1 MQKGIPP
8 KIVRMWAAQVP
19 ALAAIRKEMETM
31 LSFKLIVTLAVV
43 VFMTISLVIH
53 KVPYGITGMTC
64 VVILAFAGALDA
76 KSAFSG
82 FSNTTVILVATM
94 MVIAG
99 ALGKTSVVSR
109 VRKLIG
115 KAQGKKGI
123 VLILI
128 LSVITIVLTQLMG
141 MTAVMAI
148 LLTFVQTLDPDGE
161 LCPSRMLF
169 LLACVLCTWFG
180 RFPVG
185 MGAAL
190 PLATNAY
197 YEGLVEGHPEYLLG
211 VFDFFKVGIVPS
223 IVLTI
228 YCLLGWK
235 LIPKGQLDASALN
248 MPTGGQKE
256 AEPMSGKKEA
266 VVIGVFLATMVGFFL
281 SSQLG
286 GLIYIIPVAGI
297 LLFYYFGVMTVPELV
312 NGLTGDMIW
321 MVASMMAVT
330 NAMSA
335 SGADR
340 PDGAQ
345 DPGRQP
351 QRDHG
356 RDRVYP
362 GQRPDDHLYVQQ
374 RHHCHP
380 DPDRGQH
387 RSGRRDEPPRHCNA
401 GQHGLLP
408 GRGIPHRL
416 RRFHDRLWRGRLQ
429 PRKAA
434 EIHHPVSDPGHGFA
448 DHQRKHLLPG
458 IRLKHRK
465 RERNDHGIDT

>member
-1 MQKGIPP
+1 
-8 KIVRMWAAQVP
+8 MWAAQVP

-43 VFMTISLVIH
+43 VFMTVSLVVH

-64 VVILAFAGALDA
+64 VAILALAGVLDA

-99 ALGKTSVVSR
+99 ALGKTSIVGR

-169 LLACVLCTWFG
+169 LLACVLC
-180 RFPVG
+180 
-185 MGAAL
+185 
-190 PLATNAY
+190 AY

-235 LIPKGQLDASALN
+235 LIPKGQLDASAMYL
-248 MPTGGQKE
+248 PAGGQKE

-266 VVIGVFLATMVGFFL
+266 VVIGVFLATMAGFFL

-286 GLIYIIPVAGI
+286 GLIYIIPAAGV

-312 NGLTGDMIW
+312 RGLTGDMIW

-335 SGADR
+335 SGAGELIGQTVLKILGDNPSGIMVVTVFTLVSVLMTTFMSNNATVAILTPIAVSTALAGGMNPR
-340 PDGAQ
+340 AIATLVSMASCLAVAFPTGCAASMIAFGAGGYS
-345 DPGRQP
+345 PAKLLKFTIPYLLLGIVSLIISANIFFP
-351 QRDHG
+351 
-356 RDRVYP
+356 VY
-362 GQRPDDHLYVQQ
+362 G
-374 RHHCHP
+374 
-380 DPDRGQH
+380 
-387 RSGRRDEPPRHCNA
+387 
-401 GQHGLLP
+401 
-408 GRGIPHRL
+408 
-416 RRFHDRLWRGRLQ
+416 
-429 PRKAA
+429 
-434 EIHHPVSDPGHGFA
+434 
-448 DHQRKHLLPG
+448 
-458 IRLKHRK
+458 
-465 RERNDHGIDT
+465 

>member
-197 YEGLVEGHPEYLLG
+197 YEGLVEG
-211 VFDFFKVGIVPS
+211 
-223 IVLTI
+223 
-228 YCLLGWK
+228 
-235 LIPKGQLDASALN
+235 QLDASALN

-335 SGADR
+335 SGAGELIGQTVLKILGDNPSGIMVVTVFTLVSVLMTTFMSNNATIAILTPIAVSTALAGGMNPR
-340 PDGAQ
+340 AIATLVSMASCLAVAFPTGCAASMIAFGAGGYS
-345 DPGRQP
+345 PAKLLKFTIPYLILGTVSLIISANIFFP
-351 QRDHG
+351 
-356 RDRVYP
+356 VY
-362 GQRPDDHLYVQQ
+362 G
-374 RHHCHP
+374 
-380 DPDRGQH
+380 
-387 RSGRRDEPPRHCNA
+387 
-401 GQHGLLP
+401 
-408 GRGIPHRL
+408 
-416 RRFHDRLWRGRLQ
+416 
-429 PRKAA
+429 
-434 EIHHPVSDPGHGFA
+434 
-448 DHQRKHLLPG
+448 
-458 IRLKHRK
+458 
-465 RERNDHGIDT
+465 

>member
-64 VVILAFAGALDA
+64 VVILAFTGALDA

-248 MPTGGQKE
+248 MPTGG
-256 AEPMSGKKEA
+256 KKEA

-335 SGADR
+335 SGAGELIGQTVLKILGDNPSGIMVVTVFTLVSVLMTTFMSNNATIAILTPIAVSTALAGGMNPR
-340 PDGAQ
+340 AIATLVSMASCLAVAFPTGCAASMIAFGAGGYS
-345 DPGRQP
+345 PAKLLKFTIPYLILGTVSLIISANIFFP
-351 QRDHG
+351 
-356 RDRVYP
+356 VY
-362 GQRPDDHLYVQQ
+362 G
-374 RHHCHP
+374 
-380 DPDRGQH
+380 
-387 RSGRRDEPPRHCNA
+387 
-401 GQHGLLP
+401 
-408 GRGIPHRL
+408 
-416 RRFHDRLWRGRLQ
+416 
-429 PRKAA
+429 
-434 EIHHPVSDPGHGFA
+434 
-448 DHQRKHLLPG
+448 
-458 IRLKHRK
+458 
-465 RERNDHGIDT
+465 

>member
-211 VFDFFKVGIVPS
+211 
-223 IVLTI
+223 
-228 YCLLGWK
+228 WK

-335 SGADR
+335 SGAGELIGQTVLKILGDNPSGIMVVTVFTLVSVLMTTFMSNNATIAILTPIAVSTALAGGMNPR
-340 PDGAQ
+340 AIATLVSMASCLAVAFPTGCAASMIAFGAGGYS
-345 DPGRQP
+345 PAKLLKFTIPYLILGTVSLIISANIFFP
-351 QRDHG
+351 
-356 RDRVYP
+356 VY
-362 GQRPDDHLYVQQ
+362 G
-374 RHHCHP
+374 
-380 DPDRGQH
+380 
-387 RSGRRDEPPRHCNA
+387 
-401 GQHGLLP
+401 
-408 GRGIPHRL
+408 
-416 RRFHDRLWRGRLQ
+416 
-429 PRKAA
+429 
-434 EIHHPVSDPGHGFA
+434 
-448 DHQRKHLLPG
+448 
-458 IRLKHRK
+458 
-465 RERNDHGIDT
+465 

>member
-248 MPTGGQKE
+248 MPTGG
-256 AEPMSGKKEA
+256 KKEA

-335 SGADR
+335 SGAGELIGQTVLKILGDNPSGIMVVTVFTLVSVLMTTFMSNNATIAILTPIAVSTALAGGMNPR
-340 PDGAQ
+340 AIATLVSMASCLAVAFPTGCAASMIAFGAGGYS
-345 DPGRQP
+345 PAKLLKFTIPYLILGTVSLIISANIFFP
-351 QRDHG
+351 
-356 RDRVYP
+356 VY
-362 GQRPDDHLYVQQ
+362 G
-374 RHHCHP
+374 
-380 DPDRGQH
+380 
-387 RSGRRDEPPRHCNA
+387 
-401 GQHGLLP
+401 
-408 GRGIPHRL
+408 
-416 RRFHDRLWRGRLQ
+416 
-429 PRKAA
+429 
-434 EIHHPVSDPGHGFA
+434 
-448 DHQRKHLLPG
+448 
-458 IRLKHRK
+458 
-465 RERNDHGIDT
+465 

>member
-180 RFPVG
+180 R

-335 SGADR
+335 SGAGELIGQTVLKILGDNPSGIMVVTVFTLVSVLMTTFMSNNATIAILTPIAVSTALAGGMNPR
-340 PDGAQ
+340 AIATLVSMASCLAVAFPTGCAASMIAFGAGGYS
-345 DPGRQP
+345 PAKLLKFTIPYLILGTVSLIISANIFFP
-351 QRDHG
+351 
-356 RDRVYP
+356 VY
-362 GQRPDDHLYVQQ
+362 G
-374 RHHCHP
+374 
-380 DPDRGQH
+380 
-387 RSGRRDEPPRHCNA
+387 
-401 GQHGLLP
+401 
-408 GRGIPHRL
+408 
-416 RRFHDRLWRGRLQ
+416 
-429 PRKAA
+429 
-434 EIHHPVSDPGHGFA
+434 
-448 DHQRKHLLPG
+448 
-458 IRLKHRK
+458 
-465 RERNDHGIDT
+465 

>member
-256 AEPMSGKKEA
+256 A

-335 SGADR
+335 SGAGELIGQTVLKILGDNPSGIMVVTVFTLVSVLMTTFMSNNATIAILTPIAVSTALAGGMNPR
-340 PDGAQ
+340 AIATLVSMASCLAVAFPTGCAASMIAFGAGGYS
-345 DPGRQP
+345 PAKLLKFTIPYLILGTVSLIISANIFFP
-351 QRDHG
+351 
-356 RDRVYP
+356 VY
-362 GQRPDDHLYVQQ
+362 G
-374 RHHCHP
+374 
-380 DPDRGQH
+380 
-387 RSGRRDEPPRHCNA
+387 
-401 GQHGLLP
+401 
-408 GRGIPHRL
+408 
-416 RRFHDRLWRGRLQ
+416 
-429 PRKAA
+429 
-434 EIHHPVSDPGHGFA
+434 
-448 DHQRKHLLPG
+448 
-458 IRLKHRK
+458 
-465 RERNDHGIDT
+465 

>member
-1 MQKGIPP
+1 MICGLSSVKLNMQKGIPP

-161 LCPSRMLF
+161 LCPPGCCSCWHVYFAPGSAVSPL
-169 LLACVLCTWFG
+169 VW
-180 RFPVG
+180 
-185 MGAAL
+185 AL
-190 PLATNAY
+190 PFRWRPMPIMRAWWRATRSICWACSISSRS
-197 YEGLVEGHPEYLLG
+197 VSFP
-211 VFDFFKVGIVPS
+211 PS
-223 IVLTI
+223 
-228 YCLLGWK
+228 
-235 LIPKGQLDASALN
+235 S
-248 MPTGGQKE
+248 
-256 AEPMSGKKEA
+256 
-266 VVIGVFLATMVGFFL
+266 
-281 SSQLG
+281 
-286 GLIYIIPVAGI
+286 
-297 LLFYYFGVMTVPELV
+297 
-312 NGLTGDMIW
+312 
-321 MVASMMAVT
+321 
-330 NAMSA
+330 
-335 SGADR
+335 
-340 PDGAQ
+340 
-345 DPGRQP
+345 
-351 QRDHG
+351 
-356 RDRVYP
+356 
-362 GQRPDDHLYVQQ
+362 
-374 RHHCHP
+374 
-380 DPDRGQH
+380 
-387 RSGRRDEPPRHCNA
+387 
-401 GQHGLLP
+401 
-408 GRGIPHRL
+408 
-416 RRFHDRLWRGRLQ
+416 
-429 PRKAA
+429 
-434 EIHHPVSDPGHGFA
+434 
-448 DHQRKHLLPG
+448 
-458 IRLKHRK
+458 
-465 RERNDHGIDT
+465 

>member
-1 MQKGIPP
+1 MQKGIHP

-235 LIPKGQLDASALN
+235 LIPKGQLDAS
-248 MPTGGQKE
+248 P
-256 AEPMSGKKEA
+256 
-266 VVIGVFLATMVGFFL
+266 
-281 SSQLG
+281 
-286 GLIYIIPVAGI
+286 
-297 LLFYYFGVMTVPELV
+297 
-312 NGLTGDMIW
+312 
-321 MVASMMAVT
+321 
-330 NAMSA
+330 
-335 SGADR
+335 
-340 PDGAQ
+340 
-345 DPGRQP
+345 
-351 QRDHG
+351 
-356 RDRVYP
+356 
-362 GQRPDDHLYVQQ
+362 
-374 RHHCHP
+374 
-380 DPDRGQH
+380 
-387 RSGRRDEPPRHCNA
+387 
-401 GQHGLLP
+401 
-408 GRGIPHRL
+408 
-416 RRFHDRLWRGRLQ
+416 
-429 PRKAA
+429 
-434 EIHHPVSDPGHGFA
+434 
-448 DHQRKHLLPG
+448 
-458 IRLKHRK
+458 
-465 RERNDHGIDT
+465 

>member
-1 MQKGIPP
+1 MICGLSSVKLNMQKGIPP

-128 LSVITIVLTQLMG
+128 LSVITIVLT
-141 MTAVMAI
+141 
-148 LLTFVQTLDPDGE
+148 
-161 LCPSRMLF
+161 
-169 LLACVLCTWFG
+169 
-180 RFPVG
+180 
-185 MGAAL
+185 
-190 PLATNAY
+190 
-197 YEGLVEGHPEYLLG
+197 
-211 VFDFFKVGIVPS
+211 
-223 IVLTI
+223 I

-335 SGADR
+335 SGAGELIGQTVLKILGDNPSGIMVVTVFTLVSVLMTTFMSNNATIAILTPIAVSTALAGGMNPR
-340 PDGAQ
+340 AIATLVSMASCLAVAFPTGCAASMIAFGAGGYS
-345 DPGRQP
+345 PAKLLKFTIPYLILGTVSLIISANIFFP
-351 QRDHG
+351 
-356 RDRVYP
+356 VY
-362 GQRPDDHLYVQQ
+362 G
-374 RHHCHP
+374 
-380 DPDRGQH
+380 
-387 RSGRRDEPPRHCNA
+387 
-401 GQHGLLP
+401 
-408 GRGIPHRL
+408 
-416 RRFHDRLWRGRLQ
+416 
-429 PRKAA
+429 
-434 EIHHPVSDPGHGFA
+434 
-448 DHQRKHLLPG
+448 
-458 IRLKHRK
+458 
-465 RERNDHGIDT
+465 

>member
-1 MQKGIPP
+1 MICGLSSVKLNMQKGIPP

-185 MGAAL
+185 IGAAL

-335 SGADR
+335 SGAGELIGQTVLKILGDNPSGIMVVTVFTLVSVLMTTFMSNNATIAILTPIAVSTALAGGMNPR
-340 PDGAQ
+340 AIATLVSMASCLAVAFPTGCAASMIAFGAGGYS
-345 DPGRQP
+345 PAKLLKFTIPYLILGTVSLIISANIFFP
-351 QRDHG
+351 
-356 RDRVYP
+356 VY
-362 GQRPDDHLYVQQ
+362 G
-374 RHHCHP
+374 
-380 DPDRGQH
+380 
-387 RSGRRDEPPRHCNA
+387 
-401 GQHGLLP
+401 
-408 GRGIPHRL
+408 
-416 RRFHDRLWRGRLQ
+416 
-429 PRKAA
+429 
-434 EIHHPVSDPGHGFA
+434 
-448 DHQRKHLLPG
+448 
-458 IRLKHRK
+458 
-465 RERNDHGIDT
+465 

>member
-1 MQKGIPP
+1 MICGLSSVKLNMQKGIPP

-256 AEPMSGKKEA
+256 A

-335 SGADR
+335 SGAGELIGQTVLKILGDNPSGIMVVTVFTLVSVLMTTFMSNNATIAILTPIAVSTALAGGMNPR
-340 PDGAQ
+340 AIATLVSMASCLAVAFPTGCAASMIAFGAGGYS
-345 DPGRQP
+345 PAKLLKFTIPYLILGTVSLIISANIFFP
-351 QRDHG
+351 
-356 RDRVYP
+356 VY
-362 GQRPDDHLYVQQ
+362 G
-374 RHHCHP
+374 
-380 DPDRGQH
+380 
-387 RSGRRDEPPRHCNA
+387 
-401 GQHGLLP
+401 
-408 GRGIPHRL
+408 
-416 RRFHDRLWRGRLQ
+416 
-429 PRKAA
+429 
-434 EIHHPVSDPGHGFA
+434 
-448 DHQRKHLLPG
+448 
-458 IRLKHRK
+458 
-465 RERNDHGIDT
+465 

>member
-1 MQKGIPP
+1 MICGLSSVKLNMQKGIPP

-197 YEGLVEGHPEYLLG
+197 YEGLVEG
-211 VFDFFKVGIVPS
+211 
-223 IVLTI
+223 
-228 YCLLGWK
+228 
-235 LIPKGQLDASALN
+235 QLDASALN

-335 SGADR
+335 SGAGELIGQTVLKILGDNPSGIMVVTVFTLVSVLMTTFMSNNATIAILTPIAVSTALAGGMNPR
-340 PDGAQ
+340 AIATLVSMASCLAVAFPTGCAASMIAFGAGGYS
-345 DPGRQP
+345 PAKLLKFTIPYLILGTVSLIISANIFFP
-351 QRDHG
+351 
-356 RDRVYP
+356 VY
-362 GQRPDDHLYVQQ
+362 G
-374 RHHCHP
+374 
-380 DPDRGQH
+380 
-387 RSGRRDEPPRHCNA
+387 
-401 GQHGLLP
+401 
-408 GRGIPHRL
+408 
-416 RRFHDRLWRGRLQ
+416 
-429 PRKAA
+429 
-434 EIHHPVSDPGHGFA
+434 
-448 DHQRKHLLPG
+448 
-458 IRLKHRK
+458 
-465 RERNDHGIDT
+465 

>member
-1 MQKGIPP
+1 
-8 KIVRMWAAQVP
+8 
-19 ALAAIRKEMETM
+19 M

-43 VFMTISLVIH
+43 VFMTVSLVVH

-64 VVILAFAGALDA
+64 VAILALAGVLDA

-99 ALGKTSVVSR
+99 ALGKTSIVGR

-169 LLACVLCTWFG
+169 LLACVLC
-180 RFPVG
+180 
-185 MGAAL
+185 
-190 PLATNAY
+190 AY

-235 LIPKGQLDASALN
+235 LIPKGQLDASAMYL
-248 MPTGGQKE
+248 PAGGQKE

-266 VVIGVFLATMVGFFL
+266 VVIGVFLATMAGFFL

-286 GLIYIIPVAGI
+286 GLIYIIPAAGV

-312 NGLTGDMIW
+312 RGLTGDMIW

-335 SGADR
+335 SGAGELIGQTVLKILGDNPSGIMVVTVFTLVSVLMTTFMSNNATVAILTPIAVSTALAGGMNPR
-340 PDGAQ
+340 AIATLVSMASCLAVAFPTGCAASMIAFGAGGYS
-345 DPGRQP
+345 PAKLLKFTIPYLLLGIVSLIISANIFFP
-351 QRDHG
+351 
-356 RDRVYP
+356 VY
-362 GQRPDDHLYVQQ
+362 G
-374 RHHCHP
+374 
-380 DPDRGQH
+380 
-387 RSGRRDEPPRHCNA
+387 
-401 GQHGLLP
+401 
-408 GRGIPHRL
+408 
-416 RRFHDRLWRGRLQ
+416 
-429 PRKAA
+429 
-434 EIHHPVSDPGHGFA
+434 
-448 DHQRKHLLPG
+448 
-458 IRLKHRK
+458 
-465 RERNDHGIDT
+465 

>member
-248 MPTGGQKE
+248 MPTGG
-256 AEPMSGKKEA
+256 
-266 VVIGVFLATMVGFFL
+266 
-281 SSQLG
+281 
-286 GLIYIIPVAGI
+286 LIYIIPVAGI

-335 SGADR
+335 SGAGELIGQTVLKILGDNPSGIMVVTVFTLVSVLMTTFMSNNATIAILTPIAVSTALAGGMNPR
-340 PDGAQ
+340 AIATLVSMASCLAVAFPTGCAASMIAFGAGGYS
-345 DPGRQP
+345 PAKLLKFTIPYLILGTVSLIISANIFFP
-351 QRDHG
+351 
-356 RDRVYP
+356 VY
-362 GQRPDDHLYVQQ
+362 G
-374 RHHCHP
+374 
-380 DPDRGQH
+380 
-387 RSGRRDEPPRHCNA
+387 
-401 GQHGLLP
+401 
-408 GRGIPHRL
+408 
-416 RRFHDRLWRGRLQ
+416 
-429 PRKAA
+429 
-434 EIHHPVSDPGHGFA
+434 
-448 DHQRKHLLPG
+448 
-458 IRLKHRK
+458 
-465 RERNDHGIDT
+465 

>member
-1 MQKGIPP
+1 M
-8 KIVRMWAAQVP
+8 VP
-19 ALAAIRKEMETM
+19 ARVLSKRKEENM

-43 VFMTISLVIH
+43 VFMTVSLVIH
-53 KVPYGITGMTC
+53 KWPYGITGMTC

-180 RFPVG
+180 RFPIG

-235 LIPKGQLDASALN
+235 LIPKGQLDASSLN
-248 MPTGGQKE
+248 LPTGGQQKE
-256 AEPMSGKKEA
+256 TEPMSGKKEA
-266 VVIGVFLATMVGFFL
+266 VVIGVFLATMAGFFL

-335 SGADR
+335 SGAGELIGQTVLKILGDNPSGIMVVTVFTLVSVLMTTFMSNNATIAILTPIAVSTALAGGMNPR
-340 PDGAQ
+340 AIATLVSMASCLAVAFPTGCAASMIAFGAGGYS
-345 DPGRQP
+345 PAKLLKFTIPYLILGTVSLIISANIFFP
-351 QRDHG
+351 
-356 RDRVYP
+356 VY
-362 GQRPDDHLYVQQ
+362 G
-374 RHHCHP
+374 
-380 DPDRGQH
+380 
-387 RSGRRDEPPRHCNA
+387 
-401 GQHGLLP
+401 
-408 GRGIPHRL
+408 
-416 RRFHDRLWRGRLQ
+416 
-429 PRKAA
+429 
-434 EIHHPVSDPGHGFA
+434 
-448 DHQRKHLLPG
+448 
-458 IRLKHRK
+458 
-465 RERNDHGIDT
+465 

>member
-161 LCPSRMLF
+161 L
-169 LLACVLCTWFG
+169 
-180 RFPVG
+180 
-185 MGAAL
+185 
-190 PLATNAY
+190 
-197 YEGLVEGHPEYLLG
+197 
-211 VFDFFKVGIVPS
+211 
-223 IVLTI
+223 
-228 YCLLGWK
+228 
-235 LIPKGQLDASALN
+235 
-248 MPTGGQKE
+248 
-256 AEPMSGKKEA
+256 
-266 VVIGVFLATMVGFFL
+266 
-281 SSQLG
+281 
-286 GLIYIIPVAGI
+286 
-297 LLFYYFGVMTVPELV
+297 
-312 NGLTGDMIW
+312 
-321 MVASMMAVT
+321 
-330 NAMSA
+330 
-335 SGADR
+335 
-340 PDGAQ
+340 
-345 DPGRQP
+345 
-351 QRDHG
+351 
-356 RDRVYP
+356 
-362 GQRPDDHLYVQQ
+362 
-374 RHHCHP
+374 
-380 DPDRGQH
+380 
-387 RSGRRDEPPRHCNA
+387 
-401 GQHGLLP
+401 
-408 GRGIPHRL
+408 
-416 RRFHDRLWRGRLQ
+416 
-429 PRKAA
+429 
-434 EIHHPVSDPGHGFA
+434 
-448 DHQRKHLLPG
+448 
-458 IRLKHRK
+458 
-465 RERNDHGIDT
+465 

>member
-115 KAQGKKGI
+115 KAQGKKG
-123 VLILI
+123 
-128 LSVITIVLTQLMG
+128 IVLTQLMG

-335 SGADR
+335 SGAGELIGQTVLKILGDNPSGIMVVTVFTLVSVLMTTFMSNNATIAILTPIAVSTALAGGMNPR
-340 PDGAQ
+340 AIATLVSMASCLAVAFPTGCAASMIAFGAGGYS
-345 DPGRQP
+345 PAKLLKFTIPYLILGTVSLIISANIFFP
-351 QRDHG
+351 
-356 RDRVYP
+356 VY
-362 GQRPDDHLYVQQ
+362 G
-374 RHHCHP
+374 
-380 DPDRGQH
+380 
-387 RSGRRDEPPRHCNA
+387 
-401 GQHGLLP
+401 
-408 GRGIPHRL
+408 
-416 RRFHDRLWRGRLQ
+416 
-429 PRKAA
+429 
-434 EIHHPVSDPGHGFA
+434 
-448 DHQRKHLLPG
+448 
-458 IRLKHRK
+458 
-465 RERNDHGIDT
+465 

>member
-169 LLACVLCTWFG
+169 LLACVLCTWFD

-335 SGADR
+335 SGAGELIGQTVLKILGDNPSGIMVVTVFTLVSVLMTTFMSNNATIAILTPIAVSTALAGGMNPR
-340 PDGAQ
+340 AIATLVSMASCLAVAFPTGCAASMIAFGAGGYS
-345 DPGRQP
+345 PAKLLKFTIPYLILGTVSLIISANIFFP
-351 QRDHG
+351 
-356 RDRVYP
+356 VY
-362 GQRPDDHLYVQQ
+362 G
-374 RHHCHP
+374 
-380 DPDRGQH
+380 
-387 RSGRRDEPPRHCNA
+387 
-401 GQHGLLP
+401 
-408 GRGIPHRL
+408 
-416 RRFHDRLWRGRLQ
+416 
-429 PRKAA
+429 
-434 EIHHPVSDPGHGFA
+434 
-448 DHQRKHLLPG
+448 
-458 IRLKHRK
+458 
-465 RERNDHGIDT
+465 